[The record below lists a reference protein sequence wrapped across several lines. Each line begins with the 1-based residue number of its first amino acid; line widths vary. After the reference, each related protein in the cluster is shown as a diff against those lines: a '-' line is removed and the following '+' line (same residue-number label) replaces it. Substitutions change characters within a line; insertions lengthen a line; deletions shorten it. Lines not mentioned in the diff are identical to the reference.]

1 MWRKDGSIALAMLP
15 RLQQEGKLDLFNMG
29 VNGLSLTYVIY
40 GGVNSVNGIV
50 FSIFIFLWEQNY
62 FLILQ

>member
-1 MWRKDGSIALAMLP
+1 MLP

-50 FSIFIFLWEQNY
+50 FSIFIFL
-62 FLILQ
+62 